1 MKKKF
6 FIALTLLLTG
16 TLMSHASYA
25 DDINVPSADAN
36 GRVGALM
43 PYTRYDS
50 ETAKL
55 GGGATLVKS
64 ANWKR
69 TDIATQA
76 SKQSY
81 IELPSNGSYAEWTMK
96 TNANG
101 VTLRFTMPDTPDGMG
116 QNGSLDI
123 YINEKKVQTVDLTS
137 YYMWQYFASG
147 NPSDKNDNGVGCFAF
162 DETHFILNKPLHV
175 NDRIRIQSSGAKG
188 LKYGVDFIETE
199 VVPQEIDRPAGA
211 VSVTDTKYKQ
221 YIKGNDYLKAFEE
234 ALKDADA
241 GSKKLYIPA
250 GTYELS
256 GIWYIYGS
264 DVKITGAGI
273 WYTNLKFTNPN
284 PFGGGISGGNG
295 SHGPDDYCNNMDISN
310 FYINSNL
317 RSRWDQKAVYKCF
330 MDVFKGGSAIHDI
343 WEDHFECGFWIAD
356 YNGKIDYSSGLK
368 IYNCRI
374 RNNFAD
380 GVNFCQGTSDATVY
394 NCSIRNNGDDG
405 LAMWNH
411 DNQGAHDESNNTFAY
426 NTIEFIWR
434 AGGIAIY
441 GGNGHKVYNNYLADM
456 FMSAGIHLNDIF
468 DGPKFKNTQNISFD
482 NNILV
487 RCGTNDD
494 SWHEDLAAI
503 DIKGDVRNVT
513 FNNTKIYDS
522 PFDAIRIFKGPTGIV
537 FKKTEILG
545 ASLAG
550 QTTKYS
556 TWEHSTAAI
565 RLENDNV
572 KFIDGLKIANV
583 SPDKVG
589 NNKTWPLWTDN
600 NEALAK
606 SVSYDYLSDVSYNVP
621 EAPEADKNQGG
632 GVVDPM
638 DGITNYDISL
648 KGLRWEN
655 ASGDTNLKEGDQVI
669 FRTSL
674 VCNKDI
680 PAGVKIGVKVTVDG
694 RESYVTDDNK
704 NGLKANQPI
713 IVSTNSTWSAQPGG
727 HTIVAEVDYR
737 NRLSDDTNK
746 ANNTRTKRF
755 NVQESSDNKG
765 SFTPVTGGYD
775 LVVTKILTNKKSIK
789 PGDRVN
795 FSAYVA
801 NAGDKDAPAGQQLGV
816 EFIIDNNT
824 NVITWSDNY
833 TQGVKSHQFAKVTA
847 NGGQQGNEWVAT
859 PGKHTVTAWIDNY
872 NGRYADE
879 INHDNNK
886 FTIELNIPLE
896 EIKFINNPDQP
907 DDLGDGKGNTNG
919 IEHVNTE
926 VKTNDGYYYDLQGKR
941 YGKTTDGLRR
951 GVYIHNGKKVIV
963 K

>member
-1 MKKKF
+1 ML
-6 FIALTLLLTG
+6 ALTLLLTG
-16 TLMSHASYA
+16 TLMMHASYA
-25 DDINVPSADAN
+25 DEVTVPGANAN

-50 ETAKL
+50 ETARL

-64 ANWKR
+64 TNWKR
-69 TDIATQA
+69 MDIATQA

-96 TNANG
+96 TSANG
-101 VTLRFTMPDTPDGMG
+101 VTLRFTLPDTSNGMG
-116 QNGSLDI
+116 QNGSLDV
-123 YINEKKVQTVDLTS
+123 YINDKKVQTVDLTS
-137 YYMWQYFASG
+137 YYMWQYFSG
-147 NPSDKNDNGVGCFAF
+147 GHPSDSNDGGPGCFAF
-162 DETHFILNKPLHV
+162 DETHFLLNKPLHP

-199 VVPQEIDRPAGA
+199 IVPEEIERPAGA
-211 VSVTDTKYKQ
+211 VSVTDSKYKQ
-221 YIKGNDYLKAFEE
+221 YVHGKDYLKAFEE

-256 GIWYIYGS
+256 GIWYMFGS

-284 PFGGGISGGNG
+284 KSGGGISGGNG
-295 SHGPDDYCNNMDISN
+295 KHGPDDYCKNMDISN
-310 FYINSNL
+310 FYINSSL
-317 RSRWDQKAVYKCF
+317 RSRYNQEAVYKCF

-356 YNGKIDYSSGLK
+356 YNGTIDYSNNLK

-380 GVNFCQGTSDATVY
+380 GVNFCQGTSNATVY

-405 LAMWNH
+405 LAMWN
-411 DNQGAHDESNNTFAY
+411 DDYLGAHDEKNNTFAY

-441 GGNGHKVYNNYLADM
+441 GGDGHKVYNNYLADM
-456 FMSAGIHLNDIF
+456 FMASGIHLNDNF
-468 DGPKFKNTQNISFD
+468 RGPKFQATQNISFD
-482 NNILV
+482 NNVLV

-494 SWHEDLAAI
+494 SWHEDLAAV
-503 DIKGDVRNVT
+503 DVRGGVRNVT

-522 PFDAIRIFKGPTGIV
+522 PFDAIRIIKGPTDIV
-537 FKKTEILG
+537 FKNTEILG

-556 TWEHSTAAI
+556 TWEHSTGAI

-583 SPDKVG
+583 SSDKVG
-589 NNKTWPLWTDN
+589 NNQTWPLWTDN
-600 NEALAK
+600 NKDRAK
-606 SVSYDYLSDVSYNVP
+606 AVNYDYLTDVSYKVP

-632 GVVDPM
+632 GLVDPM
-638 DGITNYDISL
+638 EGITNYDIML

-655 ASGDTNLKEGDQVI
+655 ANGNTNLKEGDQVT
-669 FRTSL
+669 FKTAVVS
-674 VCNKDI
+674 NKNI
-680 PAGVKIGVKVTVDG
+680 PAGVSIGVRVTVDG
-694 RESYVTDDNK
+694 KDSYISTNYK

-713 IVSTNSTWSAQPGG
+713 IITTNTTWTAQAGG

-737 NRLSDDTNK
+737 NYLTDDINK
-746 ANNTRTKRF
+746 DNNLRTKRF
-755 NVQESSDNKG
+755 NVLESADDKG

-775 LVVTKILTNKKSIK
+775 LVVTKILMNKKSIK

-801 NAGDKDAPAGQQLGV
+801 NAGDQDAPAGQQLGV

-824 NVITWSDNY
+824 DVITWSDNY
-833 TQGVKSHQFAKVTA
+833 TQGVRSHAFAKVTA

-872 NGRYADE
+872 NGRYAGE

-896 EIKFINNPDQP
+896 EIRFITNPDQP
-907 DDLGDGKGNTNG
+907 DDLGDGKNTNTA
-919 IEHVNTE
+919 IEYISVRPQTKDEH
-926 VKTNDGYYYDLQGKR
+926 YYDLQGHR
-941 YGKTTDGLRR
+941 YGTTTEGLKK
-951 GVYIHNGKKVIV
+951 GIYIHNGKKIV
-963 K
+963 VM